1 MIGLMSVNM
10 IRSWRVRYRPA
21 MKSAAST
28 FSLASVSLTSNS
40 LSISSAVDWVIRG
53 ARLRPCVFGSWFLV
67 VGRILRGFSAL
78 TWATDSSSIGL
89 LWLGV
94 F

>member
-1 MIGLMSVNM
+1 MIGLMSVSM

-40 LSISSAVDWVIRG
+40 LSISSAVD
-53 ARLRPCVFGSWFLV
+53 
-67 VGRILRGFSAL
+67 
-78 TWATDSSSIGL
+78 
-89 LWLGV
+89 
-94 F
+94 